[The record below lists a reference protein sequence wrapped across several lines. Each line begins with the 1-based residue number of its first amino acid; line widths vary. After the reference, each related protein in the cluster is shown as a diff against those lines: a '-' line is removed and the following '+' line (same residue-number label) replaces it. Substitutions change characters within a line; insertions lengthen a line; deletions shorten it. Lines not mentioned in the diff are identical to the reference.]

1 AAYRSRSRMRADRD
15 QGSVEKLSI
24 LRSSAMFQCQG
35 GRARSA
41 ICLASASSFAPSA
54 CPITTIGTYHK
65 RVTMDA
71 DFEVAHASR
80 LRRWALSVGRWTFGD
95 FRLSPVTYRTSFV
108 TSLRLVALTQCKCP
122 HRPLPRCS
130 LPFPSFVS
138 RLRSKLALFRES
150 VPHVGAVA
158 GSGTSSRYR

>member
-1 AAYRSRSRMRADRD
+1 MFRRD
-15 QGSVEKLSI
+15 PVLE
-24 LRSSAMFQCQG
+24 
-35 GRARSA
+35 
-41 ICLASASSFAPSA
+41 
-54 CPITTIGTYHK
+54 
-65 RVTMDA
+65 
-71 DFEVAHASR
+71 R
-80 LRRWALSVGRWTFGD
+80 LRHWALSVGRWTFGD

-122 HRPLPRCS
+122 HRPLPRWS

-138 RLRSKLALFRES
+138 RLRSKLALSREP